1 MARPSLA
8 FVQSALGIGALCGM
22 DAVVKYLAQSHDVT
36 FVTLA
41 RYVSGSIFA
50 VGVWWAAGRPP
61 ITRAM
66 LPNQVGRGVLIAA
79 MAMLF
84 YWSLTRLALAEAITI
99 SFIAPLLVP
108 PLASLFLGE
117 RLQPRF
123 VLAGL
128 MGFAGVLV
136 TIQGAP
142 VFDGDRL
149 LALAA
154 VLGAAVLYAASLVL
168 LRARAGQD
176 GSTIATLF
184 GAVVPMLLL
193 APLAVGQAVPDATAL
208 GWFALLG
215 LLGNIG
221 IQLIAR
227 AYAAVEAQA
236 LAVME
241 FTALPW
247 AALLGW
253 LVFGEPVRA
262 QVWAGAAIIAAACLW
277 SARGERVVP
286 AAAVV
291 ENG

>member
-1 MARPSLA
+1 MAKPSLA

-22 DAVVKYLAQSHDVT
+22 DAVVKHLALSHDVM

-41 RYVSGSIFA
+41 RYISGTILA
-50 VGVWWAAGRPP
+50 LGVWWAAGRPS

-66 LPNQVGRGVLIAA
+66 LPVQVGRGVLIAI
-79 MAMLF
+79 MATLF
-84 YWSLTRLALAEAITI
+84 YWSLTQLTLAEAITL

-108 PLASLFLGE
+108 PMASLFLGE
-117 RLQPRF
+117 RLQSRF

-128 MGFAGVLV
+128 VGFGGVLV
-136 TIQGAP
+136 TIQAAP

-154 VLGAAVLYAASLVL
+154 VLGAAVFYAASLVL
-168 LRARAGQD
+168 LRARAGSD
-176 GSTIATLF
+176 GSTITTLF
-184 GAVVPMLLL
+184 GALVPAILLS
-193 APLAVGQAVPDATAL
+193 PLAIGQAMPDAGTI
-208 GWFALLG
+208 GWFVVLG

-227 AYAAVEAQA
+227 AYAAAEAQV

-247 AALLGW
+247 AAVLGW
-253 LVFGEPVRA
+253 LVFAEPVRP
-262 QVWAGAAIIAAACLW
+262 QVWAGGAIIALACLW
-277 SARGERVVP
+277 SARGERAVAVACPP
-286 AAAVV
+286 AA
-291 ENG
+291 